1 MSNDVKT
8 GDTAP
13 AAASPPTEVQI
24 LRIKSRFAMLALR
37 EGGKPAAVAL
47 KAADA
52 FLQGERNR
60 YHGWVSDALQRLD
73 RILDELPGSIPEAL
87 HSAYGLAMQVRDLGG
102 TFNAPLVTEAADS
115 MCELLYRLHAAGL
128 YNAQAIATHQSV
140 LRLICAADQGRGTPD
155 GMLEM
160 LAGLKKIA
168 AKFPRPQP
176 PAKPKPAAE
185 AAAPQPH

>member
-1 MSNDVKT
+1 MGNGVKT
-8 GDTAP
+8 GETDSV
-13 AAASPPTEVQI
+13 AASPPTDVQI

-37 EGGKPAAVAL
+37 EGGKPAAAAL

-52 FLQGERNR
+52 FLQAERSR
-60 YHGWVSDALQRLD
+60 YHGWVGDALQQLD

-87 HSAYGLAMQVRDLGG
+87 QAAYELAMQIRDLGG
-102 TFNAPLVTEAADS
+102 TFNAPQVTEAADS
-115 MCELLYRLHAAGL
+115 LCELLYRLHAAGL

-140 LRLICAADQGRGTPD
+140 LRLVCAADQGQARPD

-160 LAGLKKIA
+160 LTGLKKVV

-176 PAKPKPAAE
+176 PAQPAAE
-185 AAAPQPH
+185 AAEQAH

>member
-1 MSNDVKT
+1 MSNEVKPGET
-8 GDTAP
+8 D
-13 AAASPPTEVQI
+13 AASAPPPTEVQI

-52 FLQGERNR
+52 FLQAERNR
-60 YHGWVSDALQRLD
+60 YQGWVSDALQKLD

-87 HSAYGLAMQVRDLGG
+87 QAAYELAMQIRDLGG
-102 TFNAPLVTEAADS
+102 TFQAPLVTEAADS
-115 MCELLYRLHAAGL
+115 LCELLYRLHAAGL

-140 LRLICAADQGRGTPD
+140 LRLVCAADQGQARPD
-155 GMLEM
+155 GILEM
-160 LAGLKKIA
+160 LTGLKKVV

-176 PAKPKPAAE
+176 PAKPTAE
-185 AAAPQPH
+185 AAEQAH